1 MPDFAHPWFLLLLLM
16 IPILWIVM
24 QRSRD
29 SRLVILSLPSIVSAK
44 AVPVSGRVKWRF
56 IPDLVR
62 VAALALLIVAL
73 ARPQK
78 PVGSTPLSIE
88 GIDIILSLDVSGS
101 MLAQDFSPNRLSVAI
116 DEAWKFIK
124 KRPNDRIGLVIF
136 AGESF
141 TQCPLT
147 TDHGVLKNLLEGIQI
162 EMLNNGTAI
171 GMGLATSV
179 NRLRNS
185 EAKSKVVI
193 LLTDGVN
200 NSGYIDP
207 ITAMEMAV
215 AEGVRVYVIGVGS
228 TGKAPMPSRDPFTG
242 QIVLTEQEVQIDEP
256 LMKQIAEGTGGKY
269 YRARNQEELQS
280 IYAAI
285 DQLEKTKIK
294 VSAYTPKEEL
304 YMPFLLAG
312 LMLLIFERGIRTV
325 YLKQS
330 F

>member
-1 MPDFAHPWFLLLLLM
+1 MPDFAHPWFLCLLLLL
-16 IPILWIVM
+16 PVLWVLI
-24 QRSRD
+24 QRSKA
-29 SRLVILSLPSIVSAK
+29 SRIVTLSLPSTITVT

-62 VAALALLIVAL
+62 LAALALLIIAL

-78 PVGSTPLSIE
+78 HVGSTPLSME
-88 GIDIILSLDVSGS
+88 GIDIVLSLDVSGS
-101 MLAQDFSPNRLSVAI
+101 MLAQDFQPDRLSVAI
-116 DEAWKFIK
+116 EEAWKFIE
-124 KRPNDRIGLVIF
+124 KRSNDRIGLVIF
-136 AGESF
+136 SGESF

-147 TDHGVLKNLLEGIQI
+147 TDHGVLRNLLQNIQI

-171 GMGLATSV
+171 GMGLATAV
-179 NRLRNS
+179 NRLRTS

-215 AEGVRVYVIGVGS
+215 AEGVRVYVIGVG
-228 TGKAPMPSRDPFTG
+228 TAGKAPMPSRDPFTG

-256 LMKQIAEGTGGKY
+256 LMKQISEGTGGQY
-269 YRARNQEELQS
+269 YRARNEEELQG
-280 IYAAI
+280 IYTTI
-285 DQLEKTKIK
+285 DQLERTKIE
-294 VSAYTPKEEL
+294 VSAYTPKEEMFL
-304 YMPFLLAG
+304 PFLLVG
-312 LMLLIFERGIRTV
+312 FVLLVFERVMRTV